1 MDPYSVLEYLK
12 KKVAEREKDLENV
25 VLSGSVVDI
34 SQYKGVIG
42 ELRGLSFVRYEI
54 RSLLEKMEKA
64 ENV

>member
-25 VLSGSVVDI
+25 VSGSVVDI

-42 ELRGLSFVRYEI
+42 ELRGLSFIRYEI

>member
-12 KKVAEREKDLENV
+12 KKVAEREKDLENMI
-25 VLSGSVVDI
+25 LSGSI
-34 SQYKGVIG
+34 SDMTQYKGVVG
-42 ELRGLSFVRYEI
+42 ELRGLSFIRYEI